1 MSLVVVFR
9 LRFFDNNNH
18 GCGNYNT
25 SGYSMNMIFQR
36 LIFIIATAACLV
48 YEKRAHSFIT
58 RSGSNNV
65 RATNDRG
72 TLLALAAAAE
82 AMEMPEALPDMGCD
96 IELWNKM
103 PPGAQ
108 RDLGRFCRTGKD
120 DLARNRV
127 ETMKD
132 ILPFVKTPEDG
143 LWEMKAWEKGVSAW
157 EANEEAEREAAIAKA
172 KAERRERAKA
182 AATAREAES
191 KAKAEAAAQAE
202 EIEDN
207 FQ

>member
-1 MSLVVVFR
+1 
-9 LRFFDNNNH
+9 
-18 GCGNYNT
+18 
-25 SGYSMNMIFQR
+25 MIFQR
-36 LIFIIATAACLV
+36 LILIIATAACLV
-48 YEKRAHSFIT
+48 YDKRAHSFIT

-65 RATNDRG
+65 RTTNDRG

-82 AMEMPEALPDMGCD
+82 ATAMPQALTEMGYDL
-96 IELWNKM
+96 ELWNKM

-143 LWEMKAWEKGVSAW
+143 LWEVKAWEKGVSAW
-157 EANEEAEREAAIAKA
+157 EANEEAERDAVIAKA

-182 AATAREAES
+182 AAAAREAES